1 MRVEIIFILIGV
13 EHILHAFL
21 AEIWSGKA
29 ALFYKYYTAIILCT
43 ITSGE
48 QTN

>member
-1 MRVEIIFILIGV
+1 MRVEIIFIGV